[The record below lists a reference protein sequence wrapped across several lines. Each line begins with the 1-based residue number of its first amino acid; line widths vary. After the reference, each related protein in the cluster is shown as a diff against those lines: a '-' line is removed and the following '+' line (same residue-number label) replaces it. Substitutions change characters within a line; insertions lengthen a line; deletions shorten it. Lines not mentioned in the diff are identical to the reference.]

1 MDALDAMLT
10 KQLLLALAGRR
21 FFSEEE
27 LCLLQL
33 PCQLG
38 GIGLP
43 SFQSMAAEQFK
54 VSCDNT
60 CTSGQVEEILHQQD
74 ESWQAKSCN
83 FVSEMAQCE
92 RASAAVVARKACVSS
107 LAAMRER
114 VSQHLAHGL
123 EELSS
128 KGSSSWLTALPLSKH
143 GFHLSK
149 QDFWDGLKLRYD
161 WPLYDTLRTCTCGV
175 PFTPA
180 HAMCCQRGGFL
191 TICHNEVR
199 DLVGYLLSEVCH
211 SVAIEPQL
219 APLSGEVFSVA
230 STNTADDARA
240 DVRARG
246 FWTRAQDAF
255 FDIRIFHPDAASYVD
270 KPLEKLFL
278 QHEQQKKLEY
288 NERIVNVDRGTFCP
302 LVFTTA
308 GAASPECAKFLQR
321 LCGMLAN
328 LDRMPYAQTAWYVRC
343 RLSFALLRAAIMCL
357 RGSRSSYHQPVN
369 ALRELA
375 VAEGQ
380 G

>member
-1 MDALDAMLT
+1 
-10 KQLLLALAGRR
+10 
-21 FFSEEE
+21 
-27 LCLLQL
+27 
-33 PCQLG
+33 
-38 GIGLP
+38 
-43 SFQSMAAEQFK
+43 MARHLR
-54 VSCDNT
+54 VS
-60 CTSGQVEEILHQQD
+60 
-74 ESWQAKSCN
+74 A
-83 FVSEMAQCE
+83 
-92 RASAAVVARKACVSS
+92 AAVVKKARISS
-107 LAAMRER
+107 LTDLRER
-114 VSQHLAHGL
+114 SSPHMARRID
-123 EELSS
+123 ELSR
-128 KGSSSWLTALPLSKH
+128 KGSSSWLTALPLTEH

-149 QDFWDGLKLRYD
+149 RDFWDALALRYD
-161 WPLYDTLRTCTCGV
+161 WPLYDTPLTCACGV

-180 HAMCCQRGGFL
+180 HAMCCQRGGFP
-191 TICHNEVR
+191 TIRHNEVR

-211 SVAIEPQL
+211 SVTIEPQL
-219 APLSGEVFSVA
+219 APLSGEVFLAA

-255 FDIRIFHPDAASYVD
+255 FDIRIFHSDATSYAD
-270 KPLEKLFL
+270 KPLEKLLL

-308 GAASPECAKFLQR
+308 GAASPECEKFLQR
-321 LCGMLAN
+321 LCGMLAS
-328 LDRMPYAQTAWYVRC
+328 LDRMPYGQTVWYVRC

-357 RGSRSSYHQPVN
+357 RGSRSTYHRPVN